1 MFSFRPVFNV
11 SLIFELLTGL
21 STGEAHKN
29 SKVKRDASPSASD
42 HKALS
47 LPSFSV
53 TQTLVN
59 LLAEKGG
66 MLLFCDIISFKLQC
80 TYQLIAKVLTSNERL
95 GTVIALKHL

>member
-11 SLIFELLTGL
+11 CLIFELLTGL
-21 STGEAHKN
+21 STGEAHMN
-29 SKVKRDASPSASD
+29 SKVKRDVSPSASD

-66 MLLFCDIISFKLQC
+66 MLLFYDIIQC
-80 TYQLIAKVLTSNERL
+80 TYQLITKVWTSNERS

>member
-1 MFSFRPVFNV
+1 M
-11 SLIFELLTGL
+11 
-21 STGEAHKN
+21 N
-29 SKVKRDASPSASD
+29 SKVKRDVSPSASD

-80 TYQLIAKVLTSNERL
+80 RYQLIAKVWTSNERS

>member
-1 MFSFRPVFNV
+1 MFSFRAMFHV

-21 STGEAHKN
+21 SRGEAHKN
-29 SKVKRDASPSASD
+29 SKVKKDVSPSASD

-66 MLLFCDIISFKLQC
+66 MLLFCDIISFKPQC
-80 TYQLIAKVLTSNERL
+80 AY
-95 GTVIALKHL
+95 

>member
-11 SLIFELLTGL
+11 SLIFALLTGL

-80 TYQLIAKVLTSNERL
+80 TYQLIAKVLTSNERS